1 MLSKL
6 WKDEAGF
13 VVSAELIF
21 IATLLVIGL
30 VTGWVAVRGAV
41 TSELTEVAQAISAID
56 QTYSYTGLT
65 NCSSSTNGTNV
76 TDTYG
81 SVKSGLL
88 AATAV
93 GINVDIC
100 SRAVAP

>member
-30 VTGWVAVRGAV
+30 VTGWAALRAAV

-65 NCSSSTNGTNV
+65 NCVSSTNGTAV
-76 TDTYG
+76 TDKYT
-81 SVKSGLL
+81 SVNSGLL

-93 GINVDIC
+93 SINVDPC
-100 SRAVAP
+100 NRTP